1 MTQFKRTEMLL
12 GENSMKIL
20 KNSRVAVFG
29 IGGVGGHVVEAL
41 VRSGVGTVDIID
53 NDVVHNSN
61 LNRQVIALHSTVGMD
76 KVDAFEQRM
85 KDINPE
91 VSIIKHKCFFTP
103 ENSHLFDFGAYNY
116 VADCIDT
123 VTGKI
128 ELVLKCQEK
137 NTPIISSMGTG
148 NKLNPTDLEV
158 SDIYKKWIETDYKSF
173 HFNLQSKNNRL
184 KQPMKFEIKE
194 YEAKMQK
201 SVSVYESNL
210 SSIRASQANAAV
222 LSRVSFD
229 YYGVDTPVNT
239 MADIRVSD
247 AKTLTIT
254 PYDAKTIKDITKAIM
269 TSDIGIT
276 PSNDG
281 KVIRLVFPQLT
292 EERRKEIAKQVQ
304 KMCEDAKVNVRN
316 IRREANDAAK
326 KMKKDNLLTE
336 DEEKDS
342 EKKIQELT
350 DKFVKMIDEIAAKKD
365 KEILSL

>member
-1 MTQFKRTEMLL
+1 
-12 GENSMKIL
+12 
-20 KNSRVAVFG
+20 
-29 IGGVGGHVVEAL
+29 
-41 VRSGVGTVDIID
+41 
-53 NDVVHNSN
+53 
-61 LNRQVIALHSTVGMD
+61 
-76 KVDAFEQRM
+76 
-85 KDINPE
+85 
-91 VSIIKHKCFFTP
+91 
-103 ENSHLFDFGAYNY
+103 
-116 VADCIDT
+116 
-123 VTGKI
+123 
-128 ELVLKCQEK
+128 
-137 NTPIISSMGTG
+137 
-148 NKLNPTDLEV
+148 
-158 SDIYKKWIETDYKSF
+158 
-173 HFNLQSKNNRL
+173 
-184 KQPMKFEIKE
+184 
-194 YEAKMQK
+194 MQK